1 MEDTLRAKQ
10 LRQWRQTSCSLNP
23 CCNGRYSQR
32 VPQSSIRKIKGVLIL
47 VVMEDTLRVTV
58 EEFKAEMNWVLIL
71 VVMED
76 TLRVK
81 NEQDAPKLDMS

>member
-1 MEDTLRAKQ
+1 
-10 LRQWRQTSCSLNP
+10 
-23 CCNGRYSQR
+23 
-32 VPQSSIRKIKGVLIL
+32 
-47 VVMEDTLRVTV
+47 MEDTLRVTV
-58 EEFKAEMNWVLIL
+58 EEFKAERNWVLIL